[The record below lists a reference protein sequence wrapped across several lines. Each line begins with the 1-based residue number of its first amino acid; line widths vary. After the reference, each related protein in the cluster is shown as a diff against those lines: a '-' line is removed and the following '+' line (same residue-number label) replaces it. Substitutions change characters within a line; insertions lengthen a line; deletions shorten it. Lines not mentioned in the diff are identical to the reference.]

1 MQFTP
6 GTTLVH
12 PQHGPATVVQVIDRS
27 VAGATRT
34 YVQLQVQDTDLR
46 IAIPLDQAEHVGLRP
61 VSGPAQVAA
70 LMEALGSEASVEE
83 AMWSRRMK
91 ANHERLRTGD
101 LLTVAALVRDIARRD
116 LDHGVSAGEK
126 DLLKQ
131 ARRPLV
137 TELALALG
145 ITEDDADARLEQA
158 VLAGVVDTE
167 RAAS

>member
-6 GTTLVH
+6 GQTLVH
-12 PQHGPATVVQVIDRS
+12 PQHGPATVVQVIDRTI
-27 VAGATRT
+27 AGTVRS
-34 YVQLQVQDTDLR
+34 YVQLHVEHADLR
-46 IAIPLDQAEHVGLRP
+46 IAVPVDQAEEIGLRP
-61 VSGPAQVAA
+61 VSDPARIAA
-70 LMEALGSEASVEE
+70 LVDVLGSESSIEE

-101 LLTVAALVRDIARRD
+101 LLTVAGLVRDIARRD

-131 ARRPLV
+131 ARRPLI

-145 ITEDDADARLEQA
+145 ISEDDADARLEQA
-158 VLAGVVDTE
+158 VLAGAEGPE

>member
-1 MQFTP
+1 MQFVP

-12 PQHGPATVVQVIDRS
+12 PQHGPATVVQVVDRS
-27 VAGATRT
+27 VAGTMRT

-46 IAIPLDQAEHVGLRP
+46 IAIPLDQAEYVGLRP
-61 VSGPAQVAA
+61 VSGAAQIAA
-70 LMEALGSEASVEE
+70 LLEVLGSEAGVEE

-91 ANHERLRTGD
+91 ANQERLRTGH
-101 LLTVAALVRDIARRD
+101 LLTVAGLVRDIARRD

-126 DLLKQ
+126 DLLRT

-145 ITEDDADARLEQA
+145 ISEDDADARIDQA
-158 VLAGVVDTE
+158 ILATADQPE